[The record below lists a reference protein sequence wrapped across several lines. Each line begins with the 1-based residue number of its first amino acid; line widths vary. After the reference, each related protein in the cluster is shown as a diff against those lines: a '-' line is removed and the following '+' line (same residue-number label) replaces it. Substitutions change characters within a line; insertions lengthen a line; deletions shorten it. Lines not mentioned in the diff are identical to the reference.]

1 MNVQTDSPRRVY
13 PSRAKKKETHHQRAY
28 RCVGGPLDGEVHM
41 VRSKIGEGDKPVR
54 MLCDKAALL
63 KGMRGFYRSIDHMNL
78 HWVNSQ

>member
-1 MNVQTDSPRRVY
+1 
-13 PSRAKKKETHHQRAY
+13 
-28 RCVGGPLDGEVHM
+28 M